1 MSLERAADKVG
12 VSKKSLDD
20 YLAQLREGRQY
31 GYDFNAN
38 KHKKV
43 GDLRRFVKEH
53 LEPQQFQNNNKN
65 N

>member
-20 YLAQLREGRQY
+20 YLAQLRAGRQF

-38 KHKKV
+38 KDKKV
-43 GDLRRFVKEH
+43 GDLRRFVKEK
-53 LEPQQFQNNNKN
+53 LETP
-65 N
+65 

>member
-20 YLAQLREGRQY
+20 YLSQLRAGRQF

-38 KHKKV
+38 KDKRV
-43 GDLRRFVKEH
+43 GDLRRFVKDK
-53 LEPQQFQNNNKN
+53 LEPHQIENIN
-65 N
+65 